1 MGKETAPREPI
12 DYDHICPIVYALGI
26 IGQKWKIP
34 ILWHLA
40 DEGTLRYN
48 ELKRGVYGITNIML
62 TKSLQELEEHQLIHR
77 EQFDFIPPRVE
88 YSLTERGKTLIP
100 LLRELDAWGKA
111 QIQLDRDASA
121 PV

>member
-1 MGKETAPREPI
+1 MPKDTISESVDFDR
-12 DYDHICPIVYALGI
+12 ICPIVYALGI

-62 TKSLQELEEHQLIHR
+62 TKSLQELEAHHLIHR
-77 EQFDFIPPRVE
+77 RQYDTVPPKVE

-100 LLRELDAWGKA
+100 LLRELDAWGRQ
-111 QIQLDRDASA
+111 QIETDRYSQD
-121 PV
+121 

>member
-1 MGKETAPREPI
+1 MPKEIPIEEPV
-12 DYDHICPIVYALGI
+12 DFDHICPIVYALNI

-62 TKSLQELEEHQLIHR
+62 TKSLQELEAHHLIHR
-77 EQFDFIPPRVE
+77 EQYDTIPPKVE

-100 LLRELDAWGKA
+100 LLKEFDAWGQR
-111 QIQLDRDASA
+111 QIEIDRSA
-121 PV
+121 GKN

>member
-1 MGKETAPREPI
+1 MPKVTSLQEPI
-12 DYDHICPIVYALGI
+12 DFDHICPIVYALSI

-62 TKSLQELEEHQLIHR
+62 TKSLQELEAHHLVCR
-77 EQFDFIPPRVE
+77 KQFDTIPPKVE
-88 YSLTERGKTLIP
+88 YSLTDRDKTLIP
-100 LLRELDAWGKA
+100 LLKEFDAWGRQ
-111 QIQLDRDASA
+111 QIELDHYK
-121 PV
+121 